1 MADVEFIDN
10 SEAVL
15 QILEKAC
22 DSAAEIIGGMWESN
36 AKGLVAPRGPKGTPW
51 PSDLATALRNSITHA
66 IEKGV
71 LMVGSNMEVAPYV
84 ELGTGKFY
92 NPPPEWLQN
101 HAKPKHGYG
110 QAGIDEWF
118 FFDEL
123 EQTFK
128 IGVPMDA
135 CPYLRPAMLD
145 HVDDYRAVVVG
156 EMENAPD

>member
-36 AKGLVAPRGPKGTPW
+36 AKGLVAPKGPKGTPW
-51 PSDLATALRNSITHA
+51 PSDLATALRNSITHVV
-66 IEKGV
+66 ENGV
-71 LMVGSNMEVAPYV
+71 LSVGSNLEVAPYV

-92 NPPPEWLQN
+92 DPPPQWLAN

-110 QAGIDEWF
+110 QAGIEEWIF
-118 FFDEL
+118 YDEL

-128 IGVPMDA
+128 VGVPMDA
-135 CPYLRPAMLD
+135 CPYLRPAMMD
-145 HVDDYRAVVVG
+145 HVDDYKKVVEG
-156 EMENAPD
+156 ELKNA